1 MLEHVELTHPAAQS
15 MGAPSGDEPGSVP
28 DHVNVTE
35 AGDPFAG
42 LTVYRSL
49 LVVINSVLAMF

>member
-1 MLEHVELTHPAAQS
+1 